1 MAEDEA
7 VDLQSV
13 IENPFT
19 GSFRLTR
26 RISREW
32 WRVLGLP
39 LLVAG
44 GLVYALPWLLR
55 QHGAPGRAKVVR
67 EAGLQ
72 ALGWGG
78 ADLAAMAGLP
88 LLRLSY
94 APVSTAFFNLLSGRA
109 AISGGVTLLAL
120 ASALLTPDLAPAGVR
135 GYRRVLWTI
144 NAAVTALI
152 VYATYIEGQRLQVTR
167 TALTFPGRTPGAP
180 PVRFRLAHLSD
191 IHVERLT
198 RRDEALLLRLK
209 QARPDLILLTGDYLN
224 IDYYDKESYAT
235 LRALMAALAA
245 LAPRYGVYGTLG
257 NNDPPAETR
266 AALAETGV
274 RLLDNTAVSLEM
286 DGRRVQIVGV
296 RTNEDADWQADLP
309 RFDRAIAQA
318 DAAGRPDL
326 RILLYHMP
334 DLAPQA
340 ANADVDLY
348 LCGHTHG
355 GQIRLPLIG
364 ALRTGSRFGKRYVI
378 GLNRLP
384 NGGYIHTNRGL
395 GFEGMSLPRI
405 RTLCPPEVALF
416 DVTIGECAGEIA
428 PAG

>member
-1 MAEDEA
+1 MAEDDA
-7 VDLQSV
+7 VDLQAV
-13 IENPFT
+13 VEQPVT
-19 GSFRLTR
+19 GTFRLTR

-32 WRVLGLP
+32 WGVLGLP
-39 LLVAG
+39 LLLAG
-44 GLVYALPWLLR
+44 GLVYLLPRLLR
-55 QHGAPGRAKVVR
+55 QRGAPGRAKVVQD
-67 EAGLQ
+67 AGLQ

-78 ADLAAMAGLP
+78 VDLAAMVGLP

-94 APVSTAFFNLLSGRA
+94 DPVRAAFLNLLAGRA
-109 AISGGVTLLAL
+109 TISGAATALAL
-120 ASALLTPDLAPAGVR
+120 ASRLVASDLSPAGVR
-135 GYRRVLWTI
+135 GFRRALCTVHG
-144 NAAVTALI
+144 AVTALI

-167 TALTFPGRTPGAP
+167 TALAFPGRTPGAP
-180 PVRFRLAHLSD
+180 RVRFRLAHLSD

-198 RRDEALLLRLK
+198 RRDEAMLARLR

-235 LRALMAALAA
+235 LRALMAGLAA
-245 LAPRYGVYGTLG
+245 LGPRYGVYGTLG

-266 AALAETGV
+266 AALDETGV
-274 RLLDNTAVSLEM
+274 RLLDNTAVSLEI
-286 DGRRVQIVGV
+286 DGRQVQIVGV

-309 RFDRAIAQA
+309 RFRAAVAQA

-340 ANADVDLY
+340 ANAGVDLY

-364 ALRTGSRFGKRYVI
+364 ALRTASRFGKRYVM

-384 NGGYIHTNRGL
+384 NGGYIHTSRGT
-395 GFEGMSLPRI
+395 GFEGMGIPRA
-405 RTLCPPEVALF
+405 RVLCPPEVALF
-416 DVTIGECAGEIA
+416 DVTIGAGSGE
-428 PAG
+428 PQHH

>member
-7 VDLQSV
+7 ADLQAV
-13 IENPFT
+13 VEQPVT
-19 GSFRLTR
+19 GTFRLTR

-32 WRVLGLP
+32 WGVLGLP
-39 LLVAG
+39 LLLAS
-44 GLVYALPWLLR
+44 GLVYLLPRLLR
-55 QHGAPGRAKVVR
+55 QSGAPGRAKVVR
-67 EAGLQ
+67 QAGLQ

-78 ADLAAMAGLP
+78 VDLAAMAGLP

-94 APVSTAFFNLLSGRA
+94 DPVRAAFLNLLGGRA
-109 AISGGVTLLAL
+109 AISGAATALAL
-120 ASALLTPDLAPAGVR
+120 ASRLFAPDLSPAGVR
-135 GYRRVLWTI
+135 GFRRALW
-144 NAAVTALI
+144 AVHGAVTALI

-167 TALTFPGRTPGAP
+167 TALAFPGRTPGAP

-198 RRDEALLLRLK
+198 HRDEAMLSRLK

-224 IDYYDKESYAT
+224 IDYYDKASYAT
-235 LRALMAALAA
+235 LRALMAGLAA

-266 AALAETGV
+266 AALDETGV
-274 RLLDNTAVSLEM
+274 RLLDTTVVCLEI
-286 DGRRVQIVGV
+286 DGRQVQIVGV
-296 RTNEDADWQADLP
+296 RTNEDADWQVDLP
-309 RFDRAIAQA
+309 RFRAAVAQA

-355 GQIRLPLIG
+355 GQIRLPLVG
-364 ALRTGSRFGKRYVI
+364 ALRTASRFGKRYVI

-384 NGGYIHTNRGL
+384 NGGYIHTSRGT
-395 GFEGMSLPRI
+395 GFEGMGIPRA
-405 RTLCPPEVALF
+405 RVLCPPEVALF
-416 DVTIGECAGEIA
+416 DVTVGAGLAE
-428 PAG
+428 PQHH